1 MRIAQIAPLYESLPP
16 HGYGGTER
24 VIALLAD
31 GLAAAGHDV
40 TLFAAA
46 GSRTGARLVSPLEEP
61 PPVIGAAP
69 DEEAFHTLAAYLARD
84 DFDLIHDHTSL
95 GPAFAALL
103 PDGPPVVHTLHGPW
117 TPGLRHKLGLV
128 HDRVHLVAIS
138 HAQQRLNASVRTA
151 GIVHNGIDIDAHPF
165 REHKE
170 DFLLF
175 LGRVNPDKAP
185 EVAVEVAQKVG
196 LPLTMVIKRSEPEEW
211 EYWHDEVEPL
221 VDDSITV
228 IEQPPH
234 HVKVDLLGRARALV
248 CPINWPEPFGLVFA
262 ESLACGTPVIT
273 RPFGAAP
280 EIVTP
285 DVGYLCDDVKDMVE
299 AVEAA
304 PGISPHAC
312 RARAVDHFS
321 GDAMVRGYLRV
332 YESVLSEQV
341 TDRQAIA

>member
-1 MRIAQIAPLYESLPP
+1 MTVRYFQDRTRLRIALVAPPWLPVPP

-151 GIVHNGIDIDAHPF
+151 NMRSGWMPDPGGQSGIPMPARGYVFTCRKVVSPRIGSMSAFVGIHMS
-165 REHKE
+165 
-170 DFLLF
+170 
-175 LGRVNPDKAP
+175 V
-185 EVAVEVAQKVG
+185 
-196 LPLTMVIKRSEPEEW
+196 
-211 EYWHDEVEPL
+211 
-221 VDDSITV
+221 
-228 IEQPPH
+228 
-234 HVKVDLLGRARALV
+234 
-248 CPINWPEPFGLVFA
+248 
-262 ESLACGTPVIT
+262 GTPT
-273 RPFGAAP
+273 
-280 EIVTP
+280 
-285 DVGYLCDDVKDMVE
+285 Y
-299 AVEAA
+299 
-304 PGISPHAC
+304 
-312 RARAVDHFS
+312 
-321 GDAMVRGYLRV
+321 
-332 YESVLSEQV
+332 SVLQGAPRLIVS
-341 TDRQAIA
+341 